1 MKSTYNQLFKGYL
14 IRFKKTSISYFAAY
28 NKIHEK
34 RKEEE
39 KMANLK
45 SYEEFEKEFNE
56 TEQNLTKFEQS
67 RIDRIVKILNQ
78 RVSEVSKYKKSAVRK
93 ELALMDLHM
102 EEIQIIEN
110 MSQDGFIEG
119 KPTNEVYQSYIRA
132 CSQGGLT
139 PMNQITF
146 SQFIIKYF
154 EYTIKDK
161 KIKGKKY
168 RIFVNDFVDWWKK

>member
-1 MKSTYNQLFKGYL
+1 MKK
-14 IRFKKTSISYFAAY
+14 
-28 NKIHEK
+28 
-34 RKEEE
+34 
-39 KMANLK
+39 
-45 SYEEFEKEFNE
+45 YEEFEKEFNE
-56 TEQNLTKFEQS
+56 TEHNLTKVEQA
-67 RIDRIVKILNQ
+67 RKDRILKILNQ
-78 RVSEVSKYKKSAVRK
+78 RVSEVSKYKKSAVKK

-119 KPTNEVYQSYIRA
+119 KPTNVVYQEYQRLCTERGIK
-132 CSQGGLT
+132 
-139 PMNQITF
+139 PMEQITF